1 MAFTRIQELVCITN
15 DEAKSN
21 PLYPTLSKGKLHL
34 VLKKERRRQIFR
46 RYRNHA
52 ANFWARYSWQKK
64 LAPALLLYRHRGELE
79 VFLVH
84 PGGPFWAKK
93 DAGAWT
99 IPKGEIGEG
108 EDPLEAA
115 KREFV
120 EETGFQIEGEFTGL
134 DPIKQSGGKIVQAW
148 AIEADCDAAE
158 LHSNLF
164 ALEWPPKSGKT
175 REFPEVDRAAWF
187 TIPEART
194 KILAGQV
201 GLIDQLMSLLEN
213 ESEAK
218 PSD

>member
-1 MAFTRIQELVCITN
+1 V
-15 DEAKSN
+15 AKKS
-21 PLYPTLSKGKLHL
+21 SAG
-34 VLKKERRRQIFR
+34 
-46 RYRNHA
+46 
-52 ANFWARYSWQKK
+52 
-64 LAPALLLYRHRGELE
+64 LLLYRHRGELE

-99 IPKGEIGEG
+99 IPKGEIAED

-134 DPIKQSGGKIVQAW
+134 DPIKQAGGKIVQAW
-148 AIEADCDAAE
+148 AIEADCEAAQ
-158 LHSNLF
+158 LQSNRF
-164 ALEWPPKSGKT
+164 AIEWPPKSGKT
-175 REFPEVDRAAWF
+175 REFHEVDRAGWF
-187 TIPEART
+187 TVKEART

-201 GLIDQLMSLLEN
+201 GLIDKLMSLLEN